1 MLVIS
6 PQVKISESRCLGG
19 SLRGH
24 GREQANGIPHIWFIA
39 FKNGNILG
47 KLIPKYYELIQEHL
61 IKMKFQGVEE
71 LMSFTTEFVIE
82 AKHILVRKF

>member
-1 MLVIS
+1 MS
-6 PQVKISESRCLGG
+6 PQVKVGGGRCSRG

-24 GREQANGIPHIWFIA
+24 GREQASGIPHIWFIA
-39 FKNGNILG
+39 FKNGKILG
-47 KLIPKYYELIQEHL
+47 KLIQKYYELIQEHL

-71 LMSFTTEFVIE
+71 LMSFTIEFVIE

>member
-1 MLVIS
+1 M
-6 PQVKISESRCLGG
+6 RG

-24 GREQANGIPHIWFIA
+24 GREQVNGIPHIWFIA